1 MALDDPEGWE
11 IYRQI
16 QDAAKNDPTIHLFTN
31 LTGVGNIEVNAFQRL
46 SDVVIQKSLREGFGL
61 VVSETLWKGT
71 PVVAGRAGGIPL
83 QMRDGAGG
91 FLIDSVEECAEKTLR
106 LLKDPEEGQQLAL
119 RGQDLVRERFLL
131 TRLIADELRLY
142 ADLLRA
148 RQPRSAV
155 AKVGLAGEVRD
166 PVCGMQ
172 LDPGEALEYEYA
184 GHTYRFCSE
193 TCRQLFKATPE
204 YFLRSTA

>member
-1 MALDDPEGWE
+1 
-11 IYRQI
+11 
-16 QDAAKNDPTIHLFTN
+16 
-31 LTGVGNIEVNAFQRL
+31 VGNIEVNAFQRL
-46 SDVVIQKSLREGFGL
+46 SDVVIQKSIREGFGL

-91 FLIDSVEECAEKTLR
+91 FLIDSVEECAEKILR
-106 LLKDPEEGQQLAL
+106 LLTDPEEGQELAR
-119 RGQDLVRERFLL
+119 RGRELVLERFLL

-142 ADLLRA
+142 GDLLGT

-155 AKVGLAGEVRD
+155 TKAGLAGEERD

-172 LDPGEALEYEYA
+172 LDPEVALEYEYEGRA
-184 GHTYRFCSE
+184 YHFCSE
-193 TCRQLFKATPE
+193 TCRQQFKATPE
-204 YFLRSTA
+204 HFLQAIV